1 MQIREFSKPV
11 TSKALN
17 ESLAKK
23 FGYRINFEQFT
34 DVQLEDARNKLR
46 TRISQFEVNESYDSV
61 LENPQYQKTR
71 LMLDCINQEISERE
85 MTADDKAEE
94 KKIKAKTDKSGM
106 KKSMQKQYGKEKGKN
121 VYFATIRK
129 RAMDEAI
136 PESWIDSA
144 ISRIELGE
152 SDNEELKAELK
163 VRYDLNE
170 ATASWLLCEGEED
183 RAEIIMATKDMVD
196 RITGWLEDVA
206 AMKAEQLL
214 ELQDSIR
221 EQLGSDVA
229 QKYTDAVKPA
239 LEAIYTA
246 LETSR
251 QGLSSGLAVVSGGE
265 APTMGAAPS
274 GDEFATGE
282 VGAEEPALGAED
294 ELTATPPAPEAGEEE
309 LPALPSP
316 EETTPPAPEAGREKR
331 ESVDY
336 SRRLGLLLN
345 SKKK

>member
-1 MQIREFSKPV
+1 MQIRDLSQPV
-11 TSKALN
+11 TSKKLN

-23 FGYRINFEQFT
+23 FGYKVSLENFT

-46 TRISQFEVNESYDSV
+46 TRISQFEMNESYDAM
-61 LENPQYQKTR
+61 LENHEYQKTR
-71 LMLDCINQEISERE
+71 MFLDVSNQEILERE
-85 MTADDKAEE
+85 MTKAEKDE
-94 KKIKAKTDKSGM
+94 EEQLKSKYDKSGM

-129 RAMDEAI
+129 RAMDESI

-144 ISRIELGE
+144 IARMELGE
-152 SDNEELKAELK
+152 SDNEELKAELA
-163 VRYDLNE
+163 VRYDINE
-170 ATASWLLCEGEED
+170 STASWLLCEGEEQK
-183 RAEIIMATKDMVD
+183 AEIIMATKDMVD
-196 RITGWLEDVA
+196 RVTGWLEDVA

-221 EQLGSDVA
+221 EELGSDVSV
-229 QKYTDAVKPA
+229 QYVDAVKPA

-251 QGLSSGLAVVSGGE
+251 QSLNQGLAVISGEGIE
-265 APTMGAAPS
+265 TMGGPVGGADLDTEEPEMGMAP
-274 GDEFATGE
+274 
-282 VGAEEPALGAED
+282 AEE
-294 ELTATPPAPEAGEEE
+294 TPPVVD
-309 LPALPSP
+309 
-316 EETTPPAPEAGREKR
+316 TGREKR

-336 SRRLGLLLN
+336 SRRLSVLLN